1 MSDMDCEGPRE
12 SHSAL
17 TDKERKLLA
26 SLSSAVKRH
35 HDAIGTKSSLERTV
49 SEVVAGAVAKADPA
63 ERDRLADTLAPA
75 IVRCVRQEIRNSRHE
90 IVENLYPMMG
100 RLISAYAANAS
111 KELVNRVDRRL
122 ESVLTGRYLRL
133 RVKSWIDGI
142 PYKELALCEAFGLR
156 VHDLLLIERRTG
168 ECLDRWHASPDRPM
182 GAENDRLFTSMLS
195 AIADFS
201 REALNDEQGELR
213 EMDFGG
219 SRVFLH
225 VTPSYLIAA
234 RCYGKGGQM
243 AEARLDRALRSFLET
258 HAQTLQYCRD
268 TAAQRPLHLV
278 PELAE
283 TLNRELR
290 PRPGEYGY
298 RERGPVFAVG
308 VAAVCIIL
316 GLGSVGHH
324 VWQRAQAAEIEQTVR
339 QVVRQHEIFLA
350 FPIQVDA
357 PAGGDKVVL
366 TGTAPSSEAIE
377 KLVHAV
383 NDVLGSTVRVV
394 SKVVLAPASE
404 TLSYTVEEVSR
415 LTRRL
420 GKVQETLANQLISPT
435 QAILAGPVGDALANR
450 LRSGTVLSGTVW
462 HDLSEDLSSLAIAL
476 ESLPDAA
483 RPGNTEIAQQRIVQ
497 LLNLIENRWRQIGN
511 LLNKRAATS
520 SILHIERELI
530 FDDHL
535 VASAN
540 RDVLQDVNKNVRRLT
555 RTLRTVLNPQRI
567 MEQTGTGI
575 RTTVLGADNTV
586 NSGGAALSKYSVMFA
601 KDIDWKSVELPDS
614 TLSGSHS
621 AIASALTP
629 DAQRT
634 SGASGSLPVRFRPIV
649 VMPGVGRL
657 DFSHALG
664 TVTGGAVEGTTEV
677 FSFTTGAVGNT
688 IRGVGQRSG
697 AAAGGVNEDLG
708 GAVGAVSQGVGNT
721 VEGVGT
727 TADNV
732 GQGIG
737 NTLENTLQSLGGE
750 QQ

>member
-1 MSDMDCEGPRE
+1 MSDMDGKGSQRNQ
-12 SHSAL
+12 SAL

-49 SEVVAGAVAKADPA
+49 SEVVAGAVAKSEPA
-63 ERDRLADTLAPA
+63 ERDRLAATLTPA
-75 IVRCVRQEIRNSRHE
+75 IVSCVRQEIRNSRHE
-90 IVENLYPMMG
+90 IVESLYPMMG

-133 RVKSWIDGI
+133 RVKSWIEGI
-142 PYKELALCEAFGLR
+142 PYKELALREAFGLT
-156 VHDLLLIERRTG
+156 VHDLLLIDRRTG
-168 ECLDRWHASPDRPM
+168 ECLDRWHASVDRPM
-182 GAENDRLFTSMLS
+182 GAENDRLFTRMLS
-195 AIADFS
+195 AITEFS

-219 SRVFLH
+219 SRVFLR

-243 AEARLDRALRSFLET
+243 AEARLDRELRSFLET
-258 HAQTLQYCRD
+258 HAQTLQSRRD

-298 RERGPVFAVG
+298 RERGPVFTVG

-316 GLGSVGHH
+316 GLGNVGHH

-350 FPIQVDA
+350 FPIQIDA

-366 TGTAPSSEAIE
+366 TGTAPSPEAIE
-377 KLVHAV
+377 TLVNSV
-383 NDVLGSTVRVV
+383 NDVLGSTVTVV
-394 SKVVLAPASE
+394 SKIVLAPVSE

-450 LRSGTVLSGTVW
+450 LRSGTVLSGAVW

-476 ESLPDAA
+476 KSLPDAA

-497 LLNLIENRWRQIGN
+497 SINLIENRRRQIGN

-520 SILHIERELI
+520 SILHTARDPI

-540 RDVLQDVNKNVRRLT
+540 RDVLQNVNKNVHRLT
-555 RTLRTVLNPQRI
+555 RTVRAALNPQRI
-567 MEQTGTGI
+567 MEQMGTGI
-575 RTTVLGADNTV
+575 RTKVLGTDNTA
-586 NSGGAALSKYSVMFA
+586 NSVGPALSEYSALFE
-601 KDIDWKSVELPDS
+601 KGIDWKSVDLPQS
-614 TLSGSHS
+614 TLGGSHS

-629 DAQRT
+629 DAQGK
-634 SGASGSLPVRFRPIV
+634 SSAPGSLPVRFRQIV

-664 TVTGGAVEGTTEV
+664 TVTGDAVEGTTGV
-677 FSFTTGAVGNT
+677 FSSTAGAVGNT
-688 IRGVGQRSG
+688 IKGVGQRAG

-732 GQGIG
+732 GQGVG
-737 NTLENTLQSLGGE
+737 NTLEKTLQSLGGE